1 MLDACGQ
8 PREPPDLF
16 VIARHFDVIAERLC
30 TGGEGSDDTLVH
42 LHRSSFLVLYTIQ
55 PLRRTPSQHA
65 RITPPAARIPTGG
78 ALRHLSRS
86 IAERQLNNSP

>member
-30 TGGEGSDDTLVH
+30 TGGEGS
-42 LHRSSFLVLYTIQ
+42 
-55 PLRRTPSQHA
+55 
-65 RITPPAARIPTGG
+65 AARPIRAAISLFRVLTLRQFMVWCLTVLPDRRG
-78 ALRHLSRS
+78 A
-86 IAERQLNNSP
+86 PG